1 MTKKIKNL
9 KIVHHPSV
17 IIWVL
22 FFMYNSTSLFSQ
34 QKCATAYIS
43 PNNYEQKYSTAEV
56 TGLVLIPVVVH
67 VVWHSP
73 EEQISQEQV
82 ASQIDVLNADYRR
95 DNVEIPNIHPLF
107 DDLAADVELAF
118 CLFTI
123 TYTETSYEG
132 IYNQLSG
139 GNRRVCFTDLGGHD
153 AIAPDQYLNIW
164 VSGRSDNALGSAT
177 APGQASPGEDGV
189 FIAPEYFGTVGNVSP
204 PYHLG
209 RTCTHEIGHYF
220 GLQHLWGPG
229 YENDAI
235 CSGDDGIAD
244 TPKQYSSYR
253 NSCPS
258 QPENSCG
265 SPDMFMNFMNYT
277 DDACMALFTPG
288 QKNLIHNVIMTE
300 RPGLLDSDC
309 TSTSTHN
316 NLINNNIYISPNPT
330 NGTFS
335 IRFPLKHIYDIAIFD
350 SAGRLVKQMQKVSGP
365 YYQTELTYL
374 KDGLYFLKIKNGQYI
389 YIKKLIIAR

>member
-1 MTKKIKNL
+1 
-9 KIVHHPSV
+9 
-17 IIWVL
+17 
-22 FFMYNSTSLFSQ
+22 MYSSTSLFSQ
-34 QKCATAYIS
+34 QRCATTYIS
-43 PNNYEQKYSTAEV
+43 PNNYKQDYKPAAV
-56 TGLVLIPVVVH
+56 TNPILIPVAVH
-67 VVWHSP
+67 VVWHSS

-82 ASQIDVLNADYRR
+82 ASQLEVLNEDYRR
-95 DNVEIPNIHPLF
+95 DNIEIPDIHPLF
-107 DDLAADVELAF
+107 DDLAADVELEF
-118 CLFTI
+118 CLYTI

-139 GNRRVCFTDLGGHD
+139 GKRRVCFTDLGGHD

-177 APGQASPGEDGV
+177 APGQASTGEDGV
-189 FIAPEYFGTVGNVSP
+189 FIAPEYFGTTGSVST

-229 YENDAI
+229 LENDAI
-235 CSGDDGIAD
+235 CSGDDGITD

-253 NSCPS
+253 NTCPS
-258 QPENSCG
+258 QPGNSCG
-265 SPDMFMNFMNYT
+265 TPDMFMNFMNYT

-288 QKNLIHNVIMTE
+288 QKDFIHHILMTE

-309 TSTSTHN
+309 TSTHTYN
-316 NLINNNIYISPNPT
+316 NLINNDIHIAPNPT
-330 NGTFS
+330 DGVFS
-335 IRFPLKHIYDIAIFD
+335 IQLPSNDIYDIAIFD
-350 SAGRLVKQMQKVSGP
+350 STGRLVKQMQKVSGP
-365 YYQTELTYL
+365 YDQMKLVHLTN
-374 KDGLYFLKIKNGQYI
+374 GIYFLKIGNGQKI